1 VNEQTKPA
9 TPRAQAARKPGS
21 SGGTERERVI
31 RALVENVRTARAA
44 EQRLVAAA
52 RRRSDQFRAQRAAAV
67 AGMREQG
74 LTRADIAELTG
85 LTFGEITAA
94 VKAARRIRAGRH
106 PTSRTR
112 RGRARGRDRK
122 PAGRSSGDT
131 ARSAEAGDAAHR
143 RKDNRRGPPGGTPPW
158 TCPRA
163 RGGVRAAGG
172 AGRGPRGCRS
182 RRGPRRGAGG
192 CRPTR

>member
-94 VKAARRIRAGRH
+94 VKAARAD
-106 PTSRTR
+106 PTRTAPDVTDQVRPRPEPGPQAR
-112 RGRARGRDRK
+112 RTAERK
-122 PAGRSSGDT
+122 HGQVG
-131 ARSAEAGDAAHR
+131 
-143 RKDNRRGPPGGTPPW
+143 
-158 TCPRA
+158 
-163 RGGVRAAGG
+163 RGG
-172 AGRGPRGCRS
+172 
-182 RRGPRRGAGG
+182 
-192 CRPTR
+192 